1 MVDPTMVI
9 VMSASLDALKLRVV
23 RRSER
28 LLVLL
33 AAERYS
39 PARNVASSFAD
50 VITTVPVVHFTA
62 NPLSVEIVGIVMPSK
77 SLASP
82 SLIFAPELATPTVVF
97 ADVAAVVIP
106 VQVPLSK
113 AMLRVASFAGKN
125 PSVLAFRVREIA
137 VLVPPTVNRASTAES
152 AASAVLTLPAQVAAV
167 SPLVTATGIVLG
179 DPVMP
184 DAVTTTL
191 AFPLAV
197 IVPAAVAVSTWAV
210 PALYVSDPLVLLVA
224 TTILKSL
231 PETIFT
237 RTQYATSHPVKVIK
251 LLNVPISTDP
261 VMPVE
266 VAEAV
271 AESPAFALA
280 AVKVMSEGSS
290 IRCESQF
297 SDSISALI

>member
-1 MVDPTMVI
+1 
-9 VMSASLDALKLRVV
+9 
-23 RRSER
+23 
-28 LLVLL
+28 
-33 AAERYS
+33 
-39 PARNVASSFAD
+39 
-50 VITTVPVVHFTA
+50 
-62 NPLSVEIVGIVMPSK
+62 
-77 SLASP
+77 
-82 SLIFAPELATPTVVF
+82 
-97 ADVAAVVIP
+97 
-106 VQVPLSK
+106 
-113 AMLRVASFAGKN
+113 
-125 PSVLAFRVREIA
+125 
-137 VLVPPTVNRASTAES
+137 
-152 AASAVLTLPAQVAAV
+152 
-167 SPLVTATGIVLG
+167 
-179 DPVMP
+179 
-184 DAVTTTL
+184 
-191 AFPLAV
+191 
-197 IVPAAVAVSTWAV
+197 
-210 PALYVSDPLVLLVA
+210 VSDPLVLLVA